1 MFVCSQKYIKKQG
14 NRIKMYHSYSLIQ
27 KKRLMRDLLGG
38 LSWVIRGFVATK
50 HLNVRDK
57 TY

>member
-38 LSWVIRGFVATK
+38 LSWVIRGFV
-50 HLNVRDK
+50 VEIK
-57 TY
+57 TFCRG